1 MQTHHASAT
10 RSAAL
15 PFRDCRPRAACV
27 PCSSSSSSS
36 RAVVGARAAPLVA
49 PGATSAA
56 RLACSGRRASQR
68 ARGAVGATRAAA
80 AAGGSVSAAAA
91 IAAPR
96 VVDVPLGDRS
106 YPIYIGP
113 GLLDDGARLRQHIP
127 GNTALVVTNETIAPL
142 YLKRCVRRAR
152 ACQLSANLRRAARRR
167 HACSLWV
174 VVCTWLTP
182 RVCRCVPL
190 FVALSRRRPCACVR
204 AQRRGCA
211 LRRRPHPRRH
221 VRAARRR
228 AVQDAGGAGQGTR
241 QRTDAQRTAHAR
253 VRTLAA
259 SPKLTHAPP
268 ASQVFT
274 AALEARLDRGT
285 TFVALGGGVIGDTVG
300 FAASAYQRGVA
311 FVQIPT
317 TLMAMVD
324 SSVGGKTGVNH
335 PLGKNMV
342 GAFWQPRCVLVDTAT
357 LDTLPMR
364 ELASGLAEVVKYG
377 LIRDAALFEWLE
389 SGQLERVLARE
400 PAALAHCVAA
410 SCENKALVVAAD
422 EREAGLRATLNLGH
436 TFGHAIETGTGYGT
450 WLHGEAVAAGTVMA
464 ADMSYKLGWID
475 AALLKRT
482 VDIMKRSQLPIAP
495 PSDGSMTR
503 AKFESLMAVD
513 KKAEN
518 GKMRLILLKGPLGGC
533 VFTGDFDVAAL
544 KATIAQFCAA

>member
-10 RSAAL
+10 RGAAL
-15 PFRDCRPRAACV
+15 APFRDCRARAGCA
-27 PCSSSSSSS
+27 PCSSGS
-36 RAVVGARAAPLVA
+36 RAVVAARAAPLVA
-49 PGATSAA
+49 PCAASAA
-56 RLACSGRRASQR
+56 RLAACSGRRASQR

-80 AAGGSVSAAAA
+80 AAGGGGVSAAAA

-96 VVDVPLGDRS
+96 VVNVPLGDRS

-113 GLLDDGARLRQHIP
+113 GLLDDGERLRQHIP

-142 YLKRCVRRAR
+142 YLKRCVCCA
-152 ACQLSANLRRAARRR
+152 SALPAPASRRAARHIRVR
-167 HACSLWV
+167 LLLW
-174 VVCTWLTP
+174 
-182 RVCRCVPL
+182 R
-190 FVALSRRRPCACVR
+190 VALRTRLTVCA
-204 AQRRGCA
+204 ASA
-211 LRRRPHPRRH
+211 LRYRARRLH
-221 VRAARRR
+221 VRSVVDALSEGGRIRVVTCVLRDGEQYKTLEELNKARAGKRTR
-228 AVQDAGGAGQGTR
+228 AHNS
-241 QRTDAQRTAHAR
+241 TAHTAR
-253 VRTLAA
+253 ALNSHALAFA
-259 SPKLTHAPP
+259 LPP
-268 ASQVFT
+268 QVFS

-400 PAALAHCVAA
+400 PAALAHCVAE

-482 VDIMKRSQLPIAP
+482 VDIMKRCQLPIAP

-544 KATIAQFCAA
+544 KATIAEFCAA